1 MMAQIEAIK
10 AFMETGGFVLW
21 VIFYLSI
28 ALWLL
33 LVERMLFFYFSLP
46 KLRQRWLAQW
56 TQRDDQISLHARMF
70 RQKLLSEA
78 NLELG
83 FSAPL
88 IRILI
93 VIAPLLGLLGTVTG
107 MITVFDVMAIE
118 GSGNARAMA
127 SGVSRA
133 TIPTMAGMVVAIT
146 GLFLEKRYRNKY
158 SDELHYLSRHMRLKA
173 TSNAS

>member
-1 MMAQIEAIK
+1 MMSQIEAIL
-10 AFMETGGFVLW
+10 AFMDVGGFVLW
-21 VIFYLSI
+21 TIFFVSI
-28 ALWLL
+28 VLWFLL
-33 LVERMLFFYFSLP
+33 IERLLFFRFSLP
-46 KLRQRWLAQW
+46 ELRQHWLSQW
-56 TQRDDQISLHARMF
+56 TKRSDHISWHARML

-78 NLELG
+78 SLELG

-88 IRILI
+88 IRVLI
-93 VIAPLLGLLGTVTG
+93 TIAPLLGLLGTVTG

-146 GLFLEKRYRNKY
+146 GLFLEKRYRNKL
-158 SDELHYLSRHMRLKA
+158 SNELHSLSRQLQLKA
-173 TSNAS
+173 E

>member
-1 MMAQIEAIK
+1 MAQIDAIK
-10 AFMETGGFVLW
+10 AFMDAGGFVLW
-21 VIFYLSI
+21 AIFFVSI
-28 ALWLL
+28 LLWFLL
-33 LVERMLFFYFSLP
+33 IERLLFFRFSLP
-46 KLRQRWLAQW
+46 GLRQHWLSQW
-56 TQRDDQISLHARMF
+56 MNRSDHITWQARML
-70 RQKLLSEA
+70 RQKVLSEA

-88 IRILI
+88 IRVLI
-93 VIAPLLGLLGTVTG
+93 TIAPLLGLLGTVTG

-146 GLFLEKRYRNKY
+146 GLFLEKRYRNMF
-158 SDELHYLSRHMRLKA
+158 SSELHSLSRQMRLKA
-173 TSNAS
+173 DNNAS

>member
-1 MMAQIEAIK
+1 MMSQIEAIL
-10 AFMETGGFVLW
+10 AFMDVGGFVLW
-21 VIFYLSI
+21 TIFFVSI
-28 ALWLL
+28 VLWFLL
-33 LVERMLFFYFSLP
+33 IERLLFFRFSLP
-46 KLRQRWLAQW
+46 ELRQRWLSQW
-56 TQRDDQISLHARMF
+56 TQRSDHISWHARML

-78 NLELG
+78 SLKLG

-88 IRILI
+88 IRVLI
-93 VIAPLLGLLGTVTG
+93 TIAPLLGLLGTVTG

-146 GLFLEKRYRNKY
+146 GLFLEKRYRNKLGN
-158 SDELHYLSRHMRLKA
+158 ELHSLSRQLQLKA
-173 TSNAS
+173 E